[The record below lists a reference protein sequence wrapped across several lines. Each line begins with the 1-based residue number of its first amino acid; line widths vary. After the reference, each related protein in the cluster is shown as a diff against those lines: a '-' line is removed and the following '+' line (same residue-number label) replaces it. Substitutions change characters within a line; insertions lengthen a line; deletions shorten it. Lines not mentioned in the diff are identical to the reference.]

1 MAIAYVQGKASAS
14 NAATQSLAFD
24 TNVGQGSL
32 IMVAIRDSGNAG
44 SGSSTV
50 SDTRGSTYA
59 LARQVASGGGTVR
72 LYVGI
77 TATSGACTVSISGGS
92 GTNARLTITEFTS
105 LITSTTADATNAANA
120 TTSGPLSTGTVTPSN
135 ANALLFAVL
144 GTSTDTTFT
153 GAGSGWTL
161 LSAGLSRVIAAY
173 RIVSS
178 VITYNADF
186 SWSSGA
192 TDAGAVIA
200 VFSEPAAAV
209 STPAF
214 GRYGV
219 RGPVR

>member
-24 TNVGQGSL
+24 TNVGQGSV

-135 ANALLFAVL
+135 ANALLLRCSAHQLTPRSLVQAV
-144 GTSTDTTFT
+144 
-153 GAGSGWTL
+153 AGHFL
-161 LSAGLSRVIAAY
+161 V
-173 RIVSS
+173 
-178 VITYNADF
+178 
-186 SWSSGA
+186 
-192 TDAGAVIA
+192 
-200 VFSEPAAAV
+200 
-209 STPAF
+209 PAF
-214 GRYGV
+214 LESSPLIALCRV
-219 RGPVR
+219 